1 MGQGGNVWEWN
12 ETAYDGTNNTAGES
26 REVRGGAWFS
36 YYGVFDAS
44 YRTGNN
50 PSVEDYSLGFRV
62 ASVPEPST
70 GLLVVLG
77 LSGLLLKR
85 RKTGTL

>member
-1 MGQGGNVWEWN
+1 MWEWN
-12 ETAYDGTNNTAGES
+12 ETAYDGTNNTAGEN
-26 REVRGGAWFS
+26 RERRGGSWGTSGSSFLA
-36 YYGVFDAS
+36 AS
-44 YRTGNN
+44 FRYSSSPTD
-50 PSVEDYSLGFRV
+50 EDSRYGFRV

-70 GLLVVLG
+70 GLLVLLG

>member
-1 MGQGGNVWEWN
+1 VWEWM
-12 ETAYDGTNNTAGES
+12 ETAYDGINNTAGEG
-26 REVRGGAWFS
+26 RELRGGYWSSISNTLA
-36 YYGVFDAS
+36 DS
-44 YRTGNN
+44 YRE
-50 PSVEDYSLGFRV
+50 SYSPTFQYYDMGFRV

-77 LSGLLLKR
+77 LSGLLFKR

>member
-1 MGQGGNVWEWN
+1 MWERN
-12 ETAYDGTNNTAGES
+12 ETAYDGSNNAAGEN
-26 REVRGGAWFS
+26 RQLRGGSWGHSSTAL
-36 YYGVFDAS
+36 GAS
-44 YRTGNN
+44 SRSGIDPSGGDGN
-50 PSVEDYSLGFRV
+50 DGFRV

>member
-1 MGQGGNVWEWN
+1 MGQGGNVYEWN
-12 ETAYDGTNNTAGES
+12 ETAFDGINNEAGEP
-26 REVRGGAWFS
+26 RQERGGSWS
-36 YYGVFDAS
+36 VNSLLLDAS
-44 YRTGNN
+44 FRFNGSPAGEGN
-50 PSVEDYSLGFRV
+50 SLGFRV

-85 RKTGTL
+85 RKTGAL

>member
-1 MGQGGNVWEWN
+1 MWEWN
-12 ETAYDGTNNTAGES
+12 ETAYDGSNNTAGET
-26 REVRGGAWFS
+26 RELRGGSWYA
-36 YYGVFDAS
+36 GDVLDAS
-44 YRTGNN
+44 FRFEFDPTFEYHN
-50 PSVEDYSLGFRV
+50 SGFRV

>member
-1 MGQGGNVWEWN
+1 MYEWN
-12 ETAYDGTNNTAGES
+12 ETARDLINNTAGEN
-26 REVRGGAWFS
+26 RQLRGGSWLS
-36 YYGVFDAS
+36 DSSGLDAS
-44 YRTGNN
+44 DRSFASPLYVN
-50 PSVEDYSLGFRV
+50 SSHGFRV

>member
-1 MGQGGNVWEWN
+1 MWEWM
-12 ETAYDGTNNTAGES
+12 ETAYDGTNNTAGEAP
-26 REVRGGAWFS
+26 ELRGGSWFEGS
-36 YYGVFDAS
+36 DGLDAS
-44 YRTGNN
+44 SRSNFN
-50 PSVEDYSLGFRV
+50 PTDEDINVGFRV

>member
-1 MGQGGNVWEWN
+1 MLEWN
-12 ETAYDGTNNTAGES
+12 ETAYDGMNNTEGEN
-26 REVRGGAWFS
+26 RELRGGSWYNLS
-36 YYGVFDAS
+36 NKLDAS
-44 YRTGNN
+44 TRSNN
-50 PSVEDYSLGFRV
+50 FPTNEDSRYGFRV

>member
-1 MGQGGNVWEWN
+1 MWEWN

-26 REVRGGAWFS
+26 RERRGGSWYNAS
-36 YYGVFDAS
+36 INLDAS
-44 YRTGNN
+44 NRSNVG
-50 PSVEDYSLGFRV
+50 PASVYNDSGFRV

>member
-1 MGQGGNVWEWN
+1 MGQGGNVWEFM
-12 ETAYDGTNNTAGES
+12 ETAFDGSNNTADES
-26 REVRGGAWFS
+26 RELRGGSWSSNDSF
-36 YYGVFDAS
+36 YLLAS
-44 YRTGNN
+44 TRYPVTN
-50 PSVEDYSLGFRV
+50 PTDFGFRV

-85 RKTGTL
+85 RK

>member
-1 MGQGGNVWEWN
+1 MWEWN
-12 ETAYDGTNNTAGES
+12 ETAYDGSNNTAGET
-26 REVRGGAWFS
+26 RERRGGSWYDIS
-36 YYGVFDAS
+36 YGLDAS
-44 YRTGNN
+44 SLNNSN
-50 PSVEDYSLGFRV
+50 PSYEFYKYGFRV

>member
-1 MGQGGNVWEWN
+1 MWEWN
-12 ETAYDGTNNTAGES
+12 ETAYDGSNNTAGET
-26 REVRGGAWFS
+26 RELRGGSWYDSS
-36 YYGVFDAS
+36 YYLDAS
-44 YRTGNN
+44 YRYGDFVPAHGNN
-50 PSVEDYSLGFRV
+50 SLGFRV

-70 GLLVVLG
+70 GLLVLLG

>member
-12 ETAYDGTNNTAGES
+12 ETAFDGINSTADES
-26 REVRGGAWFS
+26 RVLRGGSWNGSSSDLVASNRYDNNPTNEF
-36 YYGVFDAS
+36 YYG
-44 YRTGNN
+44 
-50 PSVEDYSLGFRV
+50 GFRV

-70 GLLVVLG
+70 GLLVLLG

-85 RKTGTL
+85 RK

>member
-1 MGQGGNVWEWN
+1 MWEWN
-12 ETAYDGTNNTAGES
+12 ETAYDGTNNTAGEN
-26 REVRGGAWFS
+26 RELRGGSWDDGF
-36 YYGVFDAS
+36 GGFLGAS
-44 YRTGNN
+44 VRVNINPTDGNN
-50 PSVEDYSLGFRV
+50 VNGFRV

-70 GLLVVLG
+70 GLLVLLG